1 MPLSRRSPALLTALT
16 LVLLGSGAPAA
27 DQPAFRTGVNFVRVD
42 AFATLNG
49 APVHD
54 LTAND
59 FEVSEDGAPQS
70 VETFER
76 VEARGRLFVLF
87 LDTYHV
93 DLGGSRRLQKTLLT
107 LLERVVGPDDT
118 YAVMT
123 PEMSAADL
131 TLTQRTSPIEG
142 YLSKYWF
149 WGDRE
154 QLYPEDPIEQKYQ
167 ECYPEHSEKRC
178 ETATGST
185 TQPDDFYEGVA
196 EALVARRHE
205 KRTLASL
212 TDLSRYLQSIR
223 QERKAVLVVSDGW
236 TLYRPDQSLLRV
248 GPCDISRGQTRSRG
262 VGDPGDSREQRAMPF
277 MYSGLTCDTDR
288 QVLATLDDRQAFQ
301 GVIDAANRANVSFYP
316 LDSRSLSAATSGG
329 GASAPQDPVR
339 GGGALARGGGASA
352 PRTAQL
358 RTPTEQLRTLAS
370 ETDGFAVLDPG
381 DLDLGLKRAV
391 DDLTSYYLLGYAS
404 SNAKLDGTA
413 RSISVRVKRAGVDVR
428 ARRGYRAAT
437 ADEVE
442 RGRSTSTAS
451 PNAPASQLQLALTS
465 LDTARP
471 GVPLRTAVGY
481 ATIEGAA
488 GAGTRV
494 HAWAQAELDAVT
506 ARQGAWLG
514 GGTVEFTILAP
525 DGTSL
530 MTRTATLNAGERS
543 LMVDVG
549 EVSAQGGLAVRTRI
563 SPQLEG
569 ASLTDTVRVPS
580 VEPGGHALLMR
591 RGPTTGLN
599 FRPTAVPLFQRTER
613 LRVDLPVAS
622 GAEPPTAEVL
632 DRLGKPIAVPVR
644 TVVREENGRTWAS
657 AEVTLAPLASGDYLI
672 RLATSAGGKAYSVLT
687 SFRMVP

>member
-1 MPLSRRSPALLTALT
+1 VLSPGRSRALLIALT
-16 LVLLGSGAPAA
+16 LVLLGSRVPAA
-27 DQPAFRTGVNFVRVD
+27 DQSAFRTGVNFVRVD
-42 AFATLNG
+42 AFATING

-54 LTAND
+54 LTADD
-59 FEVSEDGAPQS
+59 FEVSEDGAPQK

-93 DLGGSRRLQKTLLT
+93 DFGGSRRLQKTLLA

-131 TLTQRTSPIEG
+131 TLTRRTATIES

-154 QLYPEDPIEQKYQ
+154 QLYPDDPIEQKYQ

-178 ETATGST
+178 DTATGST
-185 TQPDDFYEGVA
+185 SQPDDFYKGVA

-212 TDLSRYLQSIR
+212 TDLSRYLQGIR
-223 QERKAVLVVSDGW
+223 QERKTVLVVSDGW
-236 TLYRPDQSLLRV
+236 TLYRPDQSLLRI

-262 VGDPGDSREQRAMPF
+262 VGDPGDSQPARAMPF

-288 QVLATLDDRQAFQ
+288 QALATLDDRLAFQ
-301 GVIDAANRANVSFYP
+301 GVLDAANRANVSVYP
-316 LDSRSLSAATSGG
+316 LDSRSLAALSSGG
-329 GASAPQDPVR
+329 GASV
-339 GGGALARGGGASA
+339 
-352 PRTAQL
+352 PRNPAL
-358 RTPTEQLRTLAS
+358 RTHTDTLRTLAS
-370 ETDGFAVLDPG
+370 ETDGFAVVDPG
-381 DLDLGLKRAV
+381 DLDRGLTRAV
-391 DDLTSYYLLGYAS
+391 DDLTSYYLLGYVS
-404 SNAKLDGTA
+404 SNAKLDGTS
-413 RSISVRVKRAGVDVR
+413 RSISVRVKRPGVDVR

-437 ADEVE
+437 AGEVD

-451 PNAPASQLQLALTS
+451 PNAPASQLQLALAS
-465 LDTARP
+465 LDTAP
-471 GVPLRTAVGY
+471 AGVPLRTAVGY
-481 ATIEGAA
+481 ATIETA

-494 HAWAQAELDAVT
+494 HAWAQAELDAAT

-514 GGTVEFTILAP
+514 GGMVEITVVAP
-525 DGTSL
+525 DGSSL
-530 MTRTATLNAGERS
+530 LTRTATLNAGERA
-543 LMVDVG
+543 LTVDVG
-549 EVSAQGGLAVRTRI
+549 EVSAQGELAVRTRI

-569 ASLTDTVRVPS
+569 MPLTDTVRVPS
-580 VEPGGHALLMR
+580 AEPGGHPLLLR

-599 FRPTAVPLFQRTER
+599 YRPTATPLFHRTER
-613 LRVDLPVAS
+613 LRLDLPVAP

-632 DRLGKPIAVPVR
+632 DRIGKPIAVPVR
-644 TVVREENGRTWAS
+644 TVVREENGMTWAS
-657 AEVTLAPLASGDYLI
+657 AEVTLAPLAPGDYLI
-672 RLATSAGGKAYSVLT
+672 RLATKVGDKAYSVLT

>member
-1 MPLSRRSPALLTALT
+1 VSSPGRSLALLIALT

-27 DQPAFRTGVNFVRVD
+27 DQPAFRAGVNFVRVD

-49 APVHD
+49 APLHD
-54 LTAND
+54 LSADD
-59 FEVSEDGAPQS
+59 FEVSEDGAPQK

-93 DLGGSRRLQKTLLT
+93 DFGGSHRLQKTLLT

-131 TLTQRTSPIEG
+131 TLTRRTSTIES

-154 QLYPEDPIEQKYQ
+154 KLYPEDPIEQKYQ

-178 ETATGST
+178 DTATGST
-185 TQPDDFYEGVA
+185 TQPDSFYEGVA

-236 TLYRPDQSLLRV
+236 TLYRPDQSLLRI

-262 VGDPGDSREQRAMPF
+262 VGDPGDSRERRAMPF

-288 QVLATLDDRQAFQ
+288 QALATLDDRQAFQ
-301 GVIDAANRANVSFYP
+301 GVMDAANRANVSFYP
-316 LDSRSLSAATSGG
+316 LDSRSLSATTSGG
-329 GASAPQDPVR
+329 GAPVG
-339 GGGALARGGGASA
+339 GGGALA
-352 PRTAQL
+352 PQTLQL
-358 RTPTEQLRTLAS
+358 RARTEQLRTLAS
-370 ETDGFAVLDPG
+370 DTDGFAVVDPG
-381 DLDLGLKRAV
+381 DLDRGLKRVV

-404 SNAKLDGTA
+404 SNTKLDGTA
-413 RSISVRVKRAGVDVR
+413 RSVSVRVKRPGVDVR

-437 ADEVE
+437 ADDAE
-442 RGRSTSTAS
+442 RGRSISTAS
-451 PNAPASQLQLALTS
+451 PTAPVSQLQLALAS
-465 LDTARP
+465 LDSARP

-481 ATIEGAA
+481 ATIESAA
-488 GAGTRV
+488 GTGTRV
-494 HAWAQAELDAVT
+494 HAWAQAELDAAT

-514 GGTVEFTILAP
+514 GGTVEVTIVAP

-530 MTRTATLNAGERS
+530 LTRTATLNAGERS
-543 LMVDVG
+543 LTVDVG
-549 EVSAQGGLAVRTRI
+549 EMSAQGELAVRTRI

-569 ASLTDTVRVPS
+569 APLTDTVRVPS
-580 VEPGGHALLMR
+580 VEPGGRPLLLR

-599 FRPTAVPLFQRTER
+599 YRPTAAPLFQRTER
-613 LRVDLPVAS
+613 LRVDLPVAP
-622 GAEPPTAEVL
+622 GATPPTAEVL
-632 DRLGKPIAVPVR
+632 DRMGKPIAVPVR
-644 TVVREENGRTWAS
+644 TVAREENGMTWAS
-657 AEVTLAPLASGDYLI
+657 AEVTLSPLAPGDYLI
-672 RLATSAGGKAYSVLT
+672 RLATSAGGKTYSVLT

>member
-1 MPLSRRSPALLTALT
+1 VPLSRRSPVLLTALT
-16 LVLLGSGAPAA
+16 LVLLGTGAPAA
-27 DQPAFRTGVNFVRVD
+27 DQSAFRTGVNFVRID
-42 AFATLNG
+42 AFATVNG
-49 APVHD
+49 APVRD

-59 FEVSEDGAPQS
+59 FEVSEDGAPQR

-93 DLGGSRRLQKTLLT
+93 DLGGSRRLQRTLLA

-131 TLTQRTSPIEG
+131 TLTPRTSTIES

-185 TQPDDFYEGVA
+185 TQPDDFYQGVA

-223 QERKAVLVVSDGW
+223 QGRKAVLVVSDGW
-236 TLYRPDQSLLRV
+236 ALYRPDQSLLRV

-262 VGDPGDSREQRAMPF
+262 VGDPGDSRERRAMPF

-288 QVLATLDDRQAFQ
+288 QALATLDDRQAFQ

-316 LDSRSLSAATSGG
+316 LDSRSLSATTTAG
-329 GASAPQDPVR
+329 GASAPQDPLLGAGALVG
-339 GGGALARGGGASA
+339 GGGALA
-352 PRTAQL
+352 PRNSEL
-358 RTPTEQLRTLAS
+358 RTRTEPLRTLAS

-381 DLDLGLKRAV
+381 DLDPGLKRAV

-413 RSISVRVKRAGVDVR
+413 RSISVRVKRPGVDVR
-428 ARRGYRAAT
+428 ARRGYRAAN
-437 ADEVE
+437 ADEAE

-465 LDTARP
+465 LDMARP

-481 ATIEGAA
+481 ATIESAA
-488 GAGTRV
+488 GTGTRV

-514 GGTVEFTILAP
+514 GGTVEVTIIAP

-543 LMVDVG
+543 LTVDVG
-549 EVSAQGGLAVRTRI
+549 EVAAQGELAVRTRI

-569 ASLTDTVRVPS
+569 ASLTDTVRVS
-580 VEPGGHALLMR
+580 SIEPGGHPLLMR

-599 FRPTAVPLFQRTER
+599 YRPTAAPLFQRTER
-613 LRVDLPVAS
+613 LRVDLPVAP
-622 GAEPPTAEVL
+622 GAEPPKAEVL
-632 DRLGKPIAVPVR
+632 DRMGQPMAVPVR
-644 TVVREENGRTWAS
+644 TVVREENGMTWAS
-657 AEVTLAPLASGDYLI
+657 AEVTLAPLAPGDYLI
-672 RLATSAGGKAYSVLT
+672 RLAMSAGGKAYAVLT

>member
-1 MPLSRRSPALLTALT
+1 VPPLRRSTALLPALT

-42 AFATLNG
+42 AFATVNG
-49 APVHD
+49 APVRD

-59 FEVSEDGAPQS
+59 FEVSEDGAPQR

-107 LLERVVGPDDT
+107 MLERVVGPDDT

-131 TLTQRTSPIEG
+131 TLTRRTSTIES

-154 QLYPEDPIEQKYQ
+154 QLYPVDAIEQKYQ

-178 ETATGST
+178 ETATGSA

-262 VGDPGDSREQRAMPF
+262 VGDPEDSRERRAMPF

-288 QVLATLDDRQAFQ
+288 QALATLDDRLAFQ
-301 GVIDAANRANVSFYP
+301 GVMDAANRANVSFYP
-316 LDSRSLSAATSGG
+316 LDARGLSPMSTDDASSPTPG
-329 GASAPQDPVR
+329 GAT
-339 GGGALARGGGASA
+339 ARGGGVSA
-352 PRTAQL
+352 PRSVPL
-358 RTPTEQLRTLAS
+358 RTRSEQLRTLAG

-381 DLDLGLKRAV
+381 DLDRGLKRAV

-404 SNAKLDGTA
+404 SNPKQDGTA
-413 RSISVRVKRAGVDVR
+413 RTISVRVKRSGVDVR

-451 PNAPASQLQLALTS
+451 PNAALSELQMALAS
-465 LDTARP
+465 LDMARP
-471 GVPLRTAVGY
+471 GVPLRTTVGY

-488 GAGTRV
+488 GTGTRV
-494 HAWAQAELDAVT
+494 HAWAQAELDSVT

-514 GGTVEFTILAP
+514 GGTVEVTVVAP

-530 MTRTATLNAGERS
+530 VTRTAMLNAGERS
-543 LMVDVG
+543 VTVDVG
-549 EVSAQGGLAVRTRI
+549 EVSVQGELSVRTRI

-569 ASLTDTVRVPS
+569 APLSDTVRVAS
-580 VEPGGHALLMR
+580 LVPGGHPLLMR

-599 FRPTAVPLFQRTER
+599 YRPTAAPLFQRTER
-613 LRVDLPVAS
+613 LRVDLPVAP
-622 GAEPPTAEVL
+622 GAEPPKAEVL
-632 DRLGKPIAVPVR
+632 DRMGKPIAVPVR
-644 TVVREENGRTWAS
+644 TAVREENGVTWAS
-657 AEVTLAPLASGDYLI
+657 AEVSLAPLAPGDYLI

>member
-1 MPLSRRSPALLTALT
+1 MSSPGRSLALLLALT

-49 APVHD
+49 APLHD
-54 LTAND
+54 LSADD
-59 FEVSEDGAPQS
+59 FEVSEDGAPQK

-93 DLGGSRRLQKTLLT
+93 DLGGSRRLQRTLLT

-131 TLTQRTSPIEG
+131 TLTRRTSTIES
-142 YLSKYWF
+142 YLSNYWF

-154 QLYPEDPIEQKYQ
+154 KLYPEDPIEQKYL

-178 ETATGST
+178 DTATGST
-185 TQPDDFYEGVA
+185 TQPDGFYEGVA

-205 KRTLASL
+205 KRTLAALS
-212 TDLSRYLQSIR
+212 DLSRYLQSIR

-236 TLYRPDQSLLRV
+236 SLYRPDQSLVRI

-288 QVLATLDDRQAFQ
+288 QALATLDDRQAFQ
-301 GVIDAANRANVSFYP
+301 GVMDAANRANVSFYP
-316 LDSRSLSAATSGG
+316 LDSRSLSAMSSSVASNAT
-329 GASAPQDPVR
+329 R
-339 GGGALARGGGASA
+339 GGGALA

-358 RTPTEQLRTLAS
+358 RTRTEQLRTLAS
-370 ETDGFAVLDPG
+370 ETDGFAVVDPG
-381 DLDLGLKRAV
+381 DLDRGLKRVV

-413 RSISVRVKRAGVDVR
+413 RSINVRVKRPGVEVR

-442 RGRSTSTAS
+442 RGRATSAAS
-451 PNAPASQLQLALTS
+451 PIAPASQLQLALAS

-481 ATIEGAA
+481 ATIESAA
-488 GAGTRV
+488 VTGTRV
-494 HAWAQAELDAVT
+494 HAWAQAELDAAI

-514 GGTVEFTILAP
+514 GGTVEVTIVAP

-530 MTRTATLNAGERS
+530 LTRTATLNAGERS
-543 LMVDVG
+543 VTVDVG
-549 EVSAQGGLAVRTRI
+549 EMSVQGELAVRTRI

-569 ASLTDTVRVPS
+569 APLTDTVRVPS
-580 VEPGGHALLMR
+580 VEPAGRPLLLR
-591 RGPTTGLN
+591 RGPTTGLIY
-599 FRPTAVPLFQRTER
+599 RPTAAPLFQRTER
-613 LRVDLPVAS
+613 LRVDLPVAP
-622 GAEPPTAEVL
+622 GAAPPTAEVL
-632 DRLGKPIAVPVR
+632 DRMGKPIAVPVR
-644 TVVREENGRTWAS
+644 TMVREENGMTWAS
-657 AEVTLAPLASGDYLI
+657 AEVTLSPLAPGDYLI
-672 RLATSAGGKAYSVLT
+672 RLATNAGGKASSVLT

>member
-1 MPLSRRSPALLTALT
+1 MPVTRRSPALLSALT
-16 LVLLGSGAPAA
+16 FVLLGSGAPAA

-42 AFATLNG
+42 AFATVNG

-59 FEVSEDGAPQS
+59 FEVSEDGAPQT

-76 VEARGRLFVLF
+76 VESRGRLFVLF

-93 DLGGSRRLQKTLLT
+93 DLGGSRRLQKALLA

-131 TLTQRTSPIEG
+131 TLTQRTATIES

-149 WGDRE
+149 WSDRE

-185 TQPDDFYEGVA
+185 TQPDGFYEGVA

-212 TDLSRYLQSIR
+212 TDLSRYLQGVR
-223 QERKAVLVVSDGW
+223 QERKAVLVLSDGW

-248 GPCDISRGQTRSRG
+248 GPCDISRGQTRTRG
-262 VGDPGDSREQRAMPF
+262 IGDAGDSQEQRAMPF
-277 MYSGLTCDTDR
+277 IYSGLTCDTDR
-288 QVLATLDDRQAFQ
+288 QTLATLDDRQAFQ
-301 GVIDAANRANVSFYP
+301 GVMDAANRANVSFYP
-316 LDSRSLSAATSGG
+316 LDSRSLSAITSGSG
-329 GASAPQDPVR
+329 DLV
-339 GGGALARGGGASA
+339 RGGGASA
-352 PRTAQL
+352 ARNMQL
-358 RTPTEQLRTLAS
+358 RARSEQLRTLAS
-370 ETDGFAVLDPG
+370 ETDGFAVVDPG
-381 DLDLGLKRAV
+381 DLDRGLKRAV

-404 SNAKLDGTA
+404 SNAKLDGA
-413 RSISVRVKRAGVDVR
+413 VRRISVRVKRAGVDVR
-428 ARRGYRAAT
+428 ARRGYRAT
-437 ADEVE
+437 TPDEVE
-442 RGRSTSTAS
+442 RGRTTAATS
-451 PNAPASQLQLALTS
+451 PNAPASQLQLALAS
-465 LDTARP
+465 LDVARP

-481 ATIEGAA
+481 ATIESAA
-488 GAGTRV
+488 GTGVRV

-514 GGTVEFTILAP
+514 GGTVEVTIVAP

-530 MTRTATLNAGERS
+530 ATRTATLNAGERS
-543 LMVDVG
+543 LTVDVG
-549 EVSAQGGLAVRTRI
+549 EVSAQGELAVRTRI

-569 ASLTDTVRVPS
+569 APLTDTVRVPS
-580 VEPGGHALLMR
+580 VEPGGHPLLMR
-591 RGPTTGLN
+591 HGPTTGLR
-599 FRPTAVPLFQRTER
+599 FRPTAAPLFRRTER
-613 LRVDLPVAS
+613 LRVDLPVAP
-622 GAEPPTAEVL
+622 GAEPPAAAVL
-632 DRLGKPIAVPVR
+632 DRMGKPIAVPVR
-644 TVVREENGRTWAS
+644 TVVREENGTTWAS
-657 AEVTLAPLASGDYLI
+657 AEVTLAPLAPGDYLI
-672 RLATSAGGKAYSVLT
+672 RLATRAGGKAYTVLT
-687 SFRMVP
+687 GFRMVP

>member
-1 MPLSRRSPALLTALT
+1 M

-42 AFATLNG
+42 AFATVNG
-49 APVHD
+49 SPVHD

-59 FEVSEDGAPQS
+59 FEVSEDGAPQT

-131 TLTQRTSPIEG
+131 TLTRRTSTIES

-212 TDLSRYLQSIR
+212 TDLSRYLQGIR

-236 TLYRPDQSLLRV
+236 TLFRPDQSLLRV

-262 VGDPGDSREQRAMPF
+262 VGDPEDSRERRAMPF

-288 QVLATLDDRQAFQ
+288 QVA
-301 GVIDAANRANVSFYP
+301 G
-316 LDSRSLSAATSGG
+316 DSRRSAGLPGSDGRCQPRERQLLSARLAQPLGDVHRPASSPTPGG
-329 GASAPQDPVR
+329 GATGR
-339 GGGALARGGGASA
+339 GGGLQPKCAASHSNRAVADTRQRDRRVRGCGSRRSRSRPEARGGRPDARTTCSA
-352 PRTAQL
+352 TR
-358 RTPTEQLRTLAS
+358 
-370 ETDGFAVLDPG
+370 
-381 DLDLGLKRAV
+381 RA
-391 DDLTSYYLLGYAS
+391 T
-404 SNAKLDGTA
+404 
-413 RSISVRVKRAGVDVR
+413 RSW
-428 ARRGYRAAT
+428 
-437 ADEVE
+437 
-442 RGRSTSTAS
+442 
-451 PNAPASQLQLALTS
+451 
-465 LDTARP
+465 TARP
-471 GVPLRTAVGY
+471 A
-481 ATIEGAA
+481 
-488 GAGTRV
+488 
-494 HAWAQAELDAVT
+494 
-506 ARQGAWLG
+506 
-514 GGTVEFTILAP
+514 
-525 DGTSL
+525 
-530 MTRTATLNAGERS
+530 
-543 LMVDVG
+543 
-549 EVSAQGGLAVRTRI
+549 
-563 SPQLEG
+563 
-569 ASLTDTVRVPS
+569 
-580 VEPGGHALLMR
+580 
-591 RGPTTGLN
+591 
-599 FRPTAVPLFQRTER
+599 
-613 LRVDLPVAS
+613 
-622 GAEPPTAEVL
+622 
-632 DRLGKPIAVPVR
+632 
-644 TVVREENGRTWAS
+644 AS
-657 AEVTLAPLASGDYLI
+657 A
-672 RLATSAGGKAYSVLT
+672 SA
-687 SFRMVP
+687 

>member
-1 MPLSRRSPALLTALT
+1 VPLSRRSPVLLTALT
-16 LVLLGSGAPAA
+16 LVLLGTGAPAA
-27 DQPAFRTGVNFVRVD
+27 DQSAFRTGVNFVRID
-42 AFATLNG
+42 AFATVNG
-49 APVHD
+49 APVRD

-59 FEVSEDGAPQS
+59 FEVSEDGAPQR

-76 VEARGRLFVLF
+76 VEAHGRLFVLF

-93 DLGGSRRLQKTLLT
+93 DLGGARRLQKTLLA

-131 TLTQRTSPIEG
+131 TLTPRTSTIES

-185 TQPDDFYEGVA
+185 TQPDDFYQGVA

-223 QERKAVLVVSDGW
+223 QGRKAVLVVSDGW
-236 TLYRPDQSLLRV
+236 ALYRPDQSLLRV

-262 VGDPGDSREQRAMPF
+262 VGDPGDSRERRAMPF

-288 QVLATLDDRQAFQ
+288 QALATLDDRQAFQ

-316 LDSRSLSAATSGG
+316 LDSRSLSATTTAG
-329 GASAPQDPVR
+329 GASAPQDPLRGAGAPVG
-339 GGGALARGGGASA
+339 GGGALA
-352 PRTAQL
+352 PRNAQL
-358 RTPTEQLRTLAS
+358 RTRTEPLRTLAS

-381 DLDLGLKRAV
+381 DLDPGLKRAV

-413 RSISVRVKRAGVDVR
+413 RSISVRVKRPGVDVR

-437 ADEVE
+437 ADEAE

-465 LDTARP
+465 LDMARP

-481 ATIEGAA
+481 ATIESAA
-488 GAGTRV
+488 GTGTRV

-514 GGTVEFTILAP
+514 GGTVEVTIIAP

-543 LMVDVG
+543 LTVDVG
-549 EVSAQGGLAVRTRI
+549 EVAAQGELAVRTRI

-569 ASLTDTVRVPS
+569 ASLTDTVRVSS
-580 VEPGGHALLMR
+580 VEPGGHPLLMR

-599 FRPTAVPLFQRTER
+599 YRPTAAPLFQRTER
-613 LRVDLPVAS
+613 LRVDLPVAP
-622 GAEPPTAEVL
+622 GAEPPKAEVL
-632 DRLGKPIAVPVR
+632 DRMGQPMAVPVR
-644 TVVREENGRTWAS
+644 TVVREENGMTWAS
-657 AEVTLAPLASGDYLI
+657 AEVTLAPLAPGDYLI
-672 RLATSAGGKAYSVLT
+672 RLAMSAGGKAYAVLT

>member
-1 MPLSRRSPALLTALT
+1 
-16 LVLLGSGAPAA
+16 
-27 DQPAFRTGVNFVRVD
+27 VRVD
-42 AFATLNG
+42 AFATVNG

-59 FEVSEDGAPQS
+59 FEVSEDGAPQT

-93 DLGGSRRLQKTLLT
+93 DLGGSRRLQKTLLA

-131 TLTQRTSPIEG
+131 TLTQRTSTIEG

-154 QLYPEDPIEQKYQ
+154 QLYQEDPIEQKYQ

-185 TQPDDFYEGVA
+185 TQPDGFYEGIA

-223 QERKAVLVVSDGW
+223 QERKSVLVVSDGW

-262 VGDPGDSREQRAMPF
+262 VGDPGDSRERRAMPF

-301 GVIDAANRANVSFYP
+301 GVMDAANRANVSFYP
-316 LDSRSLSAATSGG
+316 LDSRSLSATTG
-329 GASAPQDPVR
+329 
-339 GGGALARGGGASA
+339 GGGASA

-358 RTPTEQLRTLAS
+358 RTRIEQLRTLAS
-370 ETDGFAVLDPG
+370 ETDGFAVVDPA
-381 DLDLGLKRAV
+381 DLDRGLKRAV

-404 SNAKLDGTA
+404 SNAKLDGTS

-451 PNAPASQLQLALTS
+451 PKAPRSQLQLALTS

-481 ATIEGAA
+481 ATIESAAGTGNARPRVGAGRAGRRDGAA
-488 GAGTRV
+488 GR
-494 HAWAQAELDAVT
+494 L
-506 ARQGAWLG
+506 ARRRHG
-514 GGTVEFTILAP
+514 GSDILAP

-530 MTRTATLNAGERS
+530 LTRTATLNAGERS
-543 LMVDVG
+543 LTVDVG
-549 EVSAQGGLAVRTRI
+549 EVSVQGELAVGRASRR
-563 SPQLEG
+563 SSRGVPDRHRARAERG
-569 ASLTDTVRVPS
+569 ARWPPIADASWPDDGAELPA
-580 VEPGGHALLMR
+580 GC
-591 RGPTTGLN
+591 GP
-599 FRPTAVPLFQRTER
+599 AVPADRAAARRPAGR
-613 LRVDLPVAS
+613 LRRRAADGR
-622 GAEPPTAEVL
+622 GARSHGQA
-632 DRLGKPIAVPVR
+632 DRRPRAH
-644 TVVREENGRTWAS
+644 
-657 AEVTLAPLASGDYLI
+657 
-672 RLATSAGGKAYSVLT
+672 GGARGERHDMGL
-687 SFRMVP
+687 R